1 MDPEV
6 YKFVKGREFNFE
18 IDLIHQL
25 TSISFREPGFLW
37 RLDKPFV
44 WGPISGNVKN
54 CIIRSG
60 QISEL
65 AKLDDKTQIIKLRKK

>member
-1 MDPEV
+1 MGP
-6 YKFVKGREFNFE
+6 R
-18 IDLIHQL
+18 
-25 TSISFREPGFLW
+25 TT
-37 RLDKPFV
+37 LDNCYIEN
-44 WGPISGNVKN
+44 GSRTISGNVKN